1 MVHQTISTSSSNAP
15 RASSKINHM
24 FTALRCTAR
33 QAPRWIL
40 VLLAACT
47 LVPPPPPA
55 PGPGSADDKTSATP
69 VADAAQA
76 SPIVR
81 PNARWVPAAWADLPG
96 WQADRTL
103 ELWPALLRGCDRPA
117 PGWAKLCVAAAK
129 LPPQSDADARGWL
142 QQQLRPYRVEALDG
156 AADGLITG
164 YIEARIEAQRV
175 PSAGVRVPIHAPP
188 ADLASR
194 QPYWTRQQLAT
205 VPAARAA
212 LAGRELAYVADP
224 LDALFLQIQG
234 SGRVHIREADGK
246 RRVVRLTYA
255 GHNGQ
260 PYKSVG
266 KWLIEQGELRADQ
279 ASWPDIKRW
288 AQRHPK
294 RVNEMLWSNPRVVFF
309 REEPLADPQS
319 APLGG
324 QGVPLTPRRSIAVD
338 VQSIPYGTPVWL
350 DTSEPLTNTPL
361 RRVVM
366 AQDTG
371 SAILGAVRADY
382 FWGWGDEAEAQ
393 AGRMK
398 QPLRLWALWPILP

>member
-1 MVHQTISTSSSNAP
+1 M
-15 RASSKINHM
+15 
-24 FTALRCTAR
+24 
-33 QAPRWIL
+33 
-40 VLLAACT
+40 
-47 LVPPPPPA
+47 
-55 PGPGSADDKTSATP
+55 ADDDKPP
-69 VADAAQA
+69 VGPAAQPGA
-76 SPIVR
+76 ALPIVR
-81 PNARWVPAAWADLPG
+81 PRARWVPVDWAELPG

-103 ELWPALLRGCDRPA
+103 ELWPALLRGCNRPA
-117 PGWAKLCVAAAK
+117 PGWARLCVAAAR
-129 LPPQSDADARGWL
+129 LPPRNDADARAWL
-142 QQQLRPYRVEALDG
+142 QQLRPYRVEALDG

-164 YIEARIEAQRV
+164 YIEARIEAQRQ
-175 PSAGVRVPIHAPP
+175 PSIGVRVAVHAPP
-188 ADLASR
+188 ADLGQR
-194 QPYWTRQQLAT
+194 QPYWTRQQLDT
-205 VPAARAA
+205 VPAARAS

-234 SGRVHIREADGK
+234 SGRVQIKEPDGS
-246 RRVVRLTYA
+246 RRTVRLTYA

-266 KWLIEQGELRADQ
+266 KWLIEQGEIRADQ

-288 AQRHPK
+288 AQSHPR
-294 RVNEMLWSNPRVVFF
+294 RVNDMLWSNPRVVFF
-309 REEPLADPQS
+309 REEPLLDPQS

-350 DTSEPLTNTPL
+350 DTSEPLSNTPL
-361 RRVVM
+361 QRVVM

-371 SAILGAVRADY
+371 SAIIGAVRADY

-398 QPLRLWALWPILP
+398 QPLRLWVLWPISP

>member
-1 MVHQTISTSSSNAP
+1 MVHQTINTSSNNAP
-15 RASSKINHM
+15 KASSKINHM
-24 FTALRCTAR
+24 FKALRSKAR
-33 QAPRWIL
+33 RAAPWIL

-47 LVPPPPPA
+47 SAPPPQTTGPA
-55 PGPGSADDKTSATP
+55 ADDERPPVGP
-69 VADAAQA
+69 VAQPGAAL
-76 SPIVR
+76 PIVR
-81 PNARWVPAAWADLPG
+81 QRARWVPVDWAELPG

-103 ELWPALLRGCDRPA
+103 ELWPALLRGCNRPA
-117 PGWAKLCVAAAK
+117 LGWARLCVAAAR
-129 LPPQSDADARGWL
+129 LPPQNDADARDWL
-142 QQQLRPYRVEALDG
+142 QQQLRPYRVETLDG
-156 AADGLITG
+156 TADGLITG
-164 YIEARIEAQRV
+164 YIEARIEAQRQA
-175 PSAGVRVPIHAPP
+175 SIGVRVAVYAPP
-188 ADLASR
+188 ADLGQR
-194 QPYWTRQQLAT
+194 QPYWTRQQLDT
-205 VPAARAA
+205 VPAARAS

-234 SGRVHIREADGK
+234 SGRVRIKEPDGS
-246 RRVVRLTYA
+246 RRTVRLAYA

-266 KWLIEQGELRADQ
+266 KWLIEQGEIRADQ

-288 AQRHPK
+288 AQSHPR
-294 RVNEMLWSNPRVVFF
+294 RVNDMLWSNPRVVFF
-309 REEPLADPQS
+309 REEPLLDPQS

-350 DTSEPLTNTPL
+350 DTSEPLSNTPL
-361 RRVVM
+361 QRVVM

-371 SAILGAVRADY
+371 SAIIGAVRADY

-398 QPLRLWALWPILP
+398 QPLRLWVLWPISP